1 MLKMSLQ
8 RLPESHL
15 ASRPLE
21 GVLGGADFMRIYAG
35 PALLPSQ
42 GDLWRSRFYAYLRR
56 SHPLCLVKV
65 TYGGADFMRIYAGP
79 TLFA

>member
-35 PALLPSQ
+35 LPIFAHLKDLSLKSSAQRGGPRGASQ
-42 GDLWRSRFYAYLRR
+42 RDEPKEVSLERFA
-56 SHPLCLVKV
+56 K
-65 TYGGADFMRIYAGP
+65 
-79 TLFA
+79 